1 MLFRSWSEMLKV
13 LVVLLLAVA
22 FCYAQSEIK
31 LTIDPFLVN
40 TEPLIIII
48 EDTGDLPVSAERST
62 VAGDVLGGERD
73 LLLTVEDGSVGL
85 ILSTGVSNGSW
96 NMGTPN
102 SASGFAILQYDGVD
116 GSSALNRNGL
126 GIDLTSNGAS
136 AFRAVIESDVET
148 SYVFRIFSGNTE
160 SSFTQTIPGGL
171 PAAEYLFNFS
181 QFSGNAD
188 FTNVGAIELQVNAFD
203 NVDAF
208 ITFFGTHGP
217 VVSTTNTP
225 QPQPSRSPSP
235 SGVPEW
241 YTFDDDDNGVS
252 PCSTNEKRR
261 TYFLTESN
269 IIYYYFYGFNDPYE
283 NQYSSAN
290 DASALGVSVVLAL
303 LSFVILF

>member
-1 MLFRSWSEMLKV
+1 MLKV

-31 LTIDPFLVN
+31 LTIDPFTVDTPPLV
-40 TEPLIIII
+40 IVI
-48 EDTGDLPVSAERST
+48 ENPAALPVSSERS
-62 VAGDVLGGERD
+62 VPGGNILGGERD
-73 LLLTVEDGSVGL
+73 LLLTVEDGSAGL
-85 ILSTGVSNGSW
+85 LLSTGVSNGAW

-102 SASGFAILQYDGVD
+102 SASGFALLQYDGVD

-126 GIDLTSNGAS
+126 NIDLTANGAT

-148 SYVFRIFSGNTE
+148 SYVFRIFSGNSE
-160 SSFTQTIPGGL
+160 STFTQSIPGTPQG
-171 PAAEYLFNFS
+171 AGSQEYFFNFS
-181 QFSGNAD
+181 SFNGNAD
-188 FTNVGAIELQVNAFD
+188 FSNVGAIELQVNAFD
-203 NVDAF
+203 NVDSF
-208 ITFFGTHGP
+208 ISFFGTHGP
-217 VVSTTNTP
+217 VVSPSGTP

-283 NQYSSAN
+283 NQYSSASP
-290 DASALGVSVVLAL
+290 ASTLGLSVVLAL
-303 LSFVILF
+303 FSFAILF